1 MTKLYKRKLGVIILC
16 CVFICSIGLWEE
28 SSVFAAPS
36 NKTDT
41 RLSQLSIACGSLTPE
56 FSPDVYDYQVYV
68 TKEQTSRDCKT
79 SVKLKDSTAKV
90 TAEGPAEF
98 QDSDVEKKI
107 TVTASGSEKS
117 IYTIKVH
124 IVQDNEI
131 LEEGKLYQVAKT
143 IPMNTLPEG
152 FKKSKCTVKGKS
164 ISVAKNENANLIL
177 VPYENV
183 ADVNDTR
190 WYSYDQSKDELDL
203 AELKKIEGATYVTV
217 TSGKELVYGSN
228 DGTSGYYLYDV
239 STGEIQSLSTEGISQ
254 GLVILIIAIVLTII
268 VCIVLFVVLRRGR
281 KRKIPQRNETK
292 YFRPYLSFDEE
303 KRKQKGE

>member
-107 TVTASGSEKS
+107 TVTASGGEKS
-117 IYTIKVH
+117 VYTIKVH

-131 LEEGKLYQVAKT
+131 LEEGRLYQVAK
-143 IPMNTLPEG
+143 
-152 FKKSKCTVKGKS
+152 
-164 ISVAKNENANLIL
+164 
-177 VPYENV
+177 
-183 ADVNDTR
+183 R
-190 WYSYDQSKDELDL
+190 
-203 AELKKIEGATYVTV
+203 
-217 TSGKELVYGSN
+217 
-228 DGTSGYYLYDV
+228 
-239 STGEIQSLSTEGISQ
+239 
-254 GLVILIIAIVLTII
+254 
-268 VCIVLFVVLRRGR
+268 
-281 KRKIPQRNETK
+281 
-292 YFRPYLSFDEE
+292 FR
-303 KRKQKGE
+303 